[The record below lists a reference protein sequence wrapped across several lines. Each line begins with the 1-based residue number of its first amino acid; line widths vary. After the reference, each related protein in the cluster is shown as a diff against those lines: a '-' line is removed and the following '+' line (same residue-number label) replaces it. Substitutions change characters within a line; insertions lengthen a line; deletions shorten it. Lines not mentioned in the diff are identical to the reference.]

1 VSCEALLKWAFKSF
15 LFKSFSQLLCCN
27 FSENHLMV
35 SSKKFNFQKAFD
47 FLRCLIFMKELLSFF
62 QSFLIQC
69 KAFSFYSSL
78 NLFNKLLNLKELSK
92 KLLKAHSITLSDH
105 PLTPTNVSTHIISI
119 FYFLRC
125 VWKLSHVFP
134 PPFRRE

>member
-1 VSCEALLKWAFKSF
+1 MLNFYERAF
-15 LFKSFSQLLCCN
+15 
-27 FSENHLMV
+27 
-35 SSKKFNFQKAFD
+35 
-47 FLRCLIFMKELLSFF
+47 ELF

-78 NLFNKLLNLKELSK
+78 NLFNKLLNSKELSR

-125 VWKLSHVFP
+125 V
-134 PPFRRE
+134 